1 VYEILTKED
10 DMRLE
15 IRRRRLMVS
24 EWLRTHIERQLRAA
38 LGRFARRVGQVR
50 VYLRDVNGP
59 RGGVD
64 KQCRIVVDLPRAGRA
79 VVSGAGT
86 DPYAVVAHTAAR
98 TGRAVKRHLQRRAA
112 RRRRPGR
119 VADRAL
125 LLADRPSAGR
135 HVGGYLRT
143 GRVLFRGV

>member
-1 VYEILTKED
+1 MKED

-24 EWLRTHIERQLRAA
+24 DWLRTHIERQLRAA

-50 VYLRDVNGP
+50 VFLRDVNGP

-64 KQCRIVVDLPRAGRA
+64 KRCRIVVHLPPAGRA
-79 VVSGAGT
+79 VVCGAGT
-86 DPYAVVAHTAAR
+86 DPYAVVAHTAMR
-98 TGRAVKRHLQRRAA
+98 SGRAVKRHLQRRAA

-119 VADRAL
+119 AIGRG
-125 LLADRPSAGR
+125 RPATDPPRRGGVSAGMS
-135 HVGGYLRT
+135 
-143 GRVLFRGV
+143 